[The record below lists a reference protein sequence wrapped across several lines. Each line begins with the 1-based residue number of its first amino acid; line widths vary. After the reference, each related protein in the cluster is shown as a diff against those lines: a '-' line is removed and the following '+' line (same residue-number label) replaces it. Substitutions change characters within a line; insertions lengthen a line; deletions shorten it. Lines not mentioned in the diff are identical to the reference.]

1 MSRVQFSIKY
11 SSYLCLT
18 NTLTNKSWIRFLIE
32 DWLLLFNFFLRIS
45 VNINAGSHQTAWFCY
60 LCTKAATTTTKKEEV
75 WKIYIENG
83 YLIESW
89 MINFFIFHL
98 FSHLL
103 FPFIFF
109 CCPVFIQKCN
119 FLLITKTVEKST
131 ASKDKSTTTLMLKT
145 REWSNKKQRK
155 NQTWT
160 IFL

>member
-60 LCTKAATTTTKKEEV
+60 LCTKAVTTKKEEV

-103 FPFIFF
+103 LPFIFF

-131 ASKDKSTTTLMLKT
+131 ASKGKSTTTLMLNARMVKQKT
-145 REWSNKKQRK
+145 TQESNL
-155 NQTWT
+155 ND
-160 IFL
+160 IFIGQ